1 MSTMTIAPELV
12 PGFEGDNDLE
22 RGSRR
27 HLRLVPVQPVTPR
40 SVPSRHSDVVAHQA
54 GDLRDCARNDTA
66 SGIHGP
72 ALVVVQG
79 GRAGV
84 ARLRITRRGRLLL
97 TCLVAAVI
105 GIGLVLAVRATV
117 AQAGS
122 GSAPA
127 WQAEVQ
133 QVTVLPGQT
142 LWEIAATSVPGA
154 DPRDVVLEIRE
165 LNGLTDSRIFAG
177 QELLVPVH

>member
-1 MSTMTIAPELV
+1 
-12 PGFEGDNDLE
+12 
-22 RGSRR
+22 
-27 HLRLVPVQPVTPR
+27 
-40 SVPSRHSDVVAHQA
+40 
-54 GDLRDCARNDTA
+54 
-66 SGIHGP
+66 
-72 ALVVVQG
+72 
-79 GRAGV
+79 
-84 ARLRITRRGRLLL
+84 
-97 TCLVAAVI
+97 VI